1 MILTALIWIVHNFLS
16 QYQEQQN
23 EGTKREEKGGK
34 NTDFI
39 SFFFCILSMPHCMVD
54 GASLTESISNVQS
67 VVHNIWMSCLC
78 PLGLLNLTNPKKVC
92 TVTKHVKA
100 IGHFDYTTLWQLA
113 LGHTK
118 RFEIDTSSE
127 DVSFAIL
134 FTIHLHKSK
143 ACKIQ
148 NDSQDSGSMQDA
160 DAKRPWLISQQ

>member
-1 MILTALIWIVHNFLS
+1 MVMWWLLP
-16 QYQEQQN
+16 QYPVSRQKGCYCKPRPGSHTRFRGSYTHGTQSGDTQE
-23 EGTKREEKGGK
+23 
-34 NTDFI
+34 
-39 SFFFCILSMPHCMVD
+39 
-54 GASLTESISNVQS
+54 
-67 VVHNIWMSCLC
+67 
-78 PLGLLNLTNPKKVC
+78 
-92 TVTKHVKA
+92 KA

-160 DAKRPWLISQQ
+160 DAKRPWLNTSAERVFPVFQSFCSGFGFRSLPIQEPSQTSGCT